1 MCDKSGTKNPTKSN
15 ISFHFSLP
23 WSWIKLFFQGVLA
36 SSLVFNI
43 MLYLV
48 LKIIKRPKIQPAP
61 TQSTPKTPIM
71 SFNNVARNPVVM
83 ETIVVLLVFALNLI
97 ADVLTS
103 HWLLQASK
111 AETFNFSP
119 IPQLVQ
125 TLMVGFWTPFLFFA
139 SNKKLREYAINE
151 FFKVNISRKE
161 KKIIPVVKVIDANQD
176 LGQLDFETTKIEE
189 FSEDIGKEYYKT
201 IITHKD
207 CEDCL
212 AMPSTSSQTLLLCAK
227 HQETEKSKVRS
238 MDTKITFDDYIR
250 EQIDNFSGSSE

>member
-15 ISFHFSLP
+15 ISFHFSLT
-23 WSWIKLFFQGVLA
+23 WIQLFFQGVVA

-48 LKIIKRPKIQPAP
+48 LKIIKLPKIQPAP
-61 TQSTPKTPIM
+61 TQSNPKIPTT
-71 SFNNVARNPVVM
+71 SLNNIARNPVVM
-83 ETIVVLLVFALNLI
+83 ETLVVLLVFAINFI
-97 ADVLTS
+97 ADVLTR
-103 HWLLQASK
+103 HWLHQASK

-125 TLMVGFWTPFLFFA
+125 TMMVGFWTPLIFFA
-139 SNKKLREYAINE
+139 LNKKLREYATNE

-176 LGQLDFETTKIEE
+176 LGQLYFETTKIEE
-189 FSEDIGKEYYKT
+189 FSEDVGKEYYKT

-212 AMPSTSSQTLLLCAK
+212 AMPSTSSQTLLICAK
-227 HQETEKSKVRS
+227 HQETEKLKLRS
-238 MDTKITFDDYIR
+238 MESKITFDNYIG
-250 EQIDNFSGSSE
+250 EQIDNFSESSE